1 MSMMLLSLLLV
12 SPILGYATYLLL
24 QEFNDPLEAFH
35 DVYRTQ
41 LTSTSDQSAFVNSG
55 EVEMTPRATK
65 LSFSSDNASLAM
77 VCGILFFVIAF
88 ANSPRFALVAGVFIA
103 VAIFKWRPKFQ
114 LRANESRRRA
124 IEGEFPAFAEIYTI
138 LVVAGESPSLALIR
152 VAERFEGTFG
162 ELLRVSSL
170 ELTNG
175 GGLQTALEKMSA
187 MSASKMIRRFVDA
200 LIIAI
205 ERGTPLADV
214 LHRQVE
220 DARKRQH
227 TEITKLAGKAEIS
240 LMIPVV
246 FLILP
251 ISVLFALWP
260 SYLALGQNM
269 L

>member
-1 MSMMLLSLLLV
+1 MSTMLLSLLLV
-12 SPILGYATYLLL
+12 SPILGYATSLLW
-24 QEFNDPLEAFH
+24 QEFHDPLEAFH
-35 DVYRTQ
+35 DVYRAQFTPMNDR
-41 LTSTSDQSAFVNSG
+41 SASINSD
-55 EVEMTPRATK
+55 VEIATPSATK
-65 LSFSSDNASLAM
+65 LSFASGKVPIAI
-77 VCGILFFVIAF
+77 ILGTLFYVISF
-88 ANSPRFALVAGVFIA
+88 ARSPKVGLVIGVF
-103 VAIFKWRPKFQ
+103 VAIALLKWRPK
-114 LRANESRRRA
+114 LRHRANESRRRT
-124 IEGEFPAFAEIYTI
+124 IENEFPAFAEIFTI

-152 VAERFEGTFG
+152 VAERFNGTFG

-175 GGLQTALEKMSA
+175 GGLQTALEKLSK

-200 LIIAI
+200 LLIAI

-220 DARKRQH
+220 DARKHQH
-227 TEITKLAGKAEIS
+227 TEITKLAGRAEIS

-269 L
+269 F